1 MVANLLIILFGGI
14 ETTESAIASAIW
26 AALTHRPAVRPAADD
41 PDRLDDV
48 FEESLRWDAA
58 VRSRTRFTTEPVEIR
73 GASIPANETVQCMLG
88 AANRDPAHLE
98 DPDRFDPDRP
108 NARDHL
114 SFGAGRHFC
123 LGATLARIEARE
135 ALARVLRLSGLRLDP
150 DRPSCPHGHE
160 FRARPE
166 CGFCGGE
173 GSGRPP
179 QTLVEG
185 CECPPLSLR
194 RIQIHCV
201 VRGDRYCRARRR
213 PISTSLEFKEI
224 HVNAHTAFPRV
235 SIGTRTRQARHHV
248 PGGVGEWGPRSAAGL
263 LATCLLAAAVPL
275 SAQDLPRVAPEDYG
289 RWENL
294 GPALLSPHGDW
305 IAYEVTRVDES
316 AELRV
321 RRLSEDST
329 RAFPWGG
336 SPGFSPDGRWLA
348 WTVGL
353 SPEEMERLEE
363 EDEAPRERAGLL
375 DLATGEAREF
385 DSVSEWSFDSSGR
398 FLALRGDPPEELAGK
413 GADLR
418 IVMLAAGS
426 ETSFGNVAEMAWS
439 PSGSRI
445 AMVIATGTDLGNGVQ
460 VYDAA
465 SGTLQSVDASGA
477 RYRGLAWREDA
488 ADLAVL
494 RSREDAS
501 AEGAAYDVLAWRGLD
516 RGLEMVVLREGV
528 AGIADTLEVVD
539 RAPRWSD
546 DGAMISIG
554 LRPRKEDVADD
565 SSGAEGDET
574 GMDETEGPDAPD
586 DEPDLP
592 GLQIWHS
599 RDVRIVPQRQAAQ
612 GRDANRTLLAIW
624 HLDENRVVTIGS
636 DLMADA
642 TLLRGWE
649 FALEDIAEPYPFGAM
664 FGRPY
669 HDVWSIDVESGERR
683 RLLTRVR
690 YEWPGAG
697 GRWLVSYDGAHYGS
711 LDVATGER
719 HDLTS
724 ILPTSFANTE
734 YDTPTDVIPP
744 FDFGPG
750 GWPEDDAGVL
760 LYDKHDIWRVALDGS
775 GAARLTGGAET
786 GVTHRV
792 ASLPDDDTPGL
803 DPGSSLFLTL
813 YDERTEERGYARLRS
828 GWDGPAETLVFEDRL
843 VGGLARADSVDILL
857 YRAEAFDDPPDY
869 FVGGPD
875 LADAVQVTDVN
886 PFIAEVAWGRAELVD
901 FTSEGG
907 RDLQAVL
914 LHPAGYEAGTAV
926 PTIVY
931 TYEMLSPRM
940 HRFSAPSERDYY
952 NFTAWTQHGYAVLL
966 PDIVYRARDPGVSAL
981 ESVRAA
987 VSKVVGMGVTDPDAV
1002 GLIGHSWGGY
1012 QATFLPT
1019 RTDIFA
1025 ASVAGAPLTDF
1036 VSFMG
1041 AIHWNPGIPEV
1052 DHWETGQARMEVP
1065 FWEDP
1070 EAHRRNS
1077 PIHEVHNLETPL
1089 LMAFGDD
1096 DGVVDWDQGTEFYNF
1111 ARRAGKQMVL
1121 LVYEGEDHGFREEAN
1136 QKDYHRRILEWFGH
1150 YLKGDPAPS
1159 WITDGVSL
1167 QDLEEEKRR
1176 VAGG

>member
-1 MVANLLIILFGGI
+1 MSS
-14 ETTESAIASAIW
+14 SA
-26 AALTHRPAVRPAADD
+26 
-41 PDRLDDV
+41 DV
-48 FEESLRWDAA
+48 L
-58 VRSRTRFTTEPVEIR
+58 PV
-73 GASIPANETVQCMLG
+73 
-88 AANRDPAHLE
+88 
-98 DPDRFDPDRP
+98 
-108 NARDHL
+108 
-114 SFGAGRHFC
+114 
-123 LGATLARIEARE
+123 
-135 ALARVLRLSGLRLDP
+135 
-150 DRPSCPHGHE
+150 
-160 FRARPE
+160 
-166 CGFCGGE
+166 
-173 GSGRPP
+173 
-179 QTLVEG
+179 
-185 CECPPLSLR
+185 
-194 RIQIHCV
+194 
-201 VRGDRYCRARRR
+201 
-213 PISTSLEFKEI
+213 
-224 HVNAHTAFPRV
+224 V
-235 SIGTRTRQARHHV
+235 STRTRRAHRRV
-248 PGGVGEWGPRSAAGL
+248 RGGVGESGPLPAASILATGL
-263 LATCLLAAAVPL
+263 LATAFPL
-275 SAQDLPRVAPEDYG
+275 SGQDLPRVAPEDYG
-289 RWENL
+289 RWENP

-305 IAYEVTRVDES
+305 IAYEVSRVDET

-321 RRLSEDST
+321 RRLGEDST
-329 RAFPWGG
+329 RVFPWGG
-336 SPGFSPDGRWLA
+336 SPGFSPDGGWLA

-353 SPEEMERLEE
+353 SPEEGERLEE
-363 EDEAPRERAGLL
+363 EGEALRQGTALL
-375 DLATGEAREF
+375 DLATGEVREF
-385 DSVSEWSFDSSGR
+385 ESVSEWSFDASGR
-398 FLALRGDPPEELAGK
+398 FLALRGDPPGEPAGK

-418 IVMLAAGS
+418 VVMLATGS
-426 ETSFGNVAEMAWS
+426 GTSFGNVAEMAWS
-439 PSGSRI
+439 SSGSRI
-445 AMVIATGTDLGNGVQ
+445 AMVVATGSDLGNGVQ
-460 VYDAA
+460 VYDAG

-477 RYRGLAWREDA
+477 RYRGLAWRDDA

-501 AEGAAYDVLAWRGLD
+501 AEGAAYDVLAWRGLG
-516 RGLEMVVLREGV
+516 RGVETAVLGEAM
-528 AGIADTLEVVD
+528 AGIADTLQVAD

-554 LRPRKEDVADD
+554 LRPREEHAARDAGATGTGQADADGTGSTD
-565 SSGAEGDET
+565 SE
-574 GMDETEGPDAPD
+574 D

-599 RDVRIVPQRQAAQ
+599 RDVRIFPQQQAAEA
-612 GRDANRTLLAIW
+612 RDANRTLLAVW
-624 HLDENRVVTIGS
+624 HLDENRAVTVGS

-642 TLLRGWE
+642 TLLHGWA

-690 YEWPGAG
+690 YEWPSGG
-697 GRWLVSYDGAHYGS
+697 GRWLVSYDGANYWS
-711 LDVATGER
+711 RDVATGQR

-724 ILPTSFANTE
+724 NLPASFANTE
-734 YDTPTDVIPP
+734 YDTPTDVVPP
-744 FDFGPG
+744 YAFGPG
-750 GWPEDDAGVL
+750 GWLEGDAGVL
-760 LYDKHDIWRVALDGS
+760 LYDEHDVWRVALDGS
-775 GAARLTGGAET
+775 GAERLTRGAET

-792 ASLPDDDTPGL
+792 ARLPDDDTPGI
-803 DPGSSLFLTL
+803 DPGAPLYLTL
-813 YDERTEERGYARLRS
+813 YDERTEQRGYARLPS
-828 GWDGPAETLVFEDRL
+828 GRAGPPETLVFEERL
-843 VGGLARADSVDILL
+843 VDGLARADSADVLL
-857 YRAEAFDDPPDY
+857 YRAQAFDDPPDY
-869 FVGGPD
+869 FVGGPG
-875 LADAVQVTDVN
+875 LADAVRVTDIN

-914 LHPAGYEAGTAV
+914 LYPAGHEAGQAV

-931 TYEMLSPRM
+931 TYEMLSPGM
-940 HRFSAPSERDYY
+940 HRFSPPSERDYY

-987 VSKVVGMGVTDPDAV
+987 VARVVDMGVADPDAV

-1012 QATFLPT
+1012 QATYLPT

-1096 DGVVDWDQGTEFYNF
+1096 DGVVDWDQGTQFYNF

-1121 LVYEGEDHGFREEAN
+1121 LVYEGEDHGLREEAN

-1167 QDLEEEKRR
+1167 QDLEDEKRR
-1176 VAGG
+1176 VAGGGKRAGGNS

>member
-1 MVANLLIILFGGI
+1 MK
-14 ETTESAIASAIW
+14 
-26 AALTHRPAVRPAADD
+26 
-41 PDRLDDV
+41 
-48 FEESLRWDAA
+48 
-58 VRSRTRFTTEPVEIR
+58 
-73 GASIPANETVQCMLG
+73 
-88 AANRDPAHLE
+88 
-98 DPDRFDPDRP
+98 
-108 NARDHL
+108 
-114 SFGAGRHFC
+114 
-123 LGATLARIEARE
+123 
-135 ALARVLRLSGLRLDP
+135 
-150 DRPSCPHGHE
+150 PSTA
-160 FRARPE
+160 F
-166 CGFCGGE
+166 
-173 GSGRPP
+173 
-179 QTLVEG
+179 
-185 CECPPLSLR
+185 R
-194 RIQIHCV
+194 RI
-201 VRGDRYCRARRR
+201 
-213 PISTSLEFKEI
+213 
-224 HVNAHTAFPRV
+224 
-235 SIGTRTRQARHHV
+235 SIGTRTLRAHHRIL
-248 PGGVGEWGPRSAAGL
+248 GGAGGWRPRPAAGL
-263 LATCLLAAAVPL
+263 LATIFFAAALPLAA
-275 SAQDLPRVAPEDYG
+275 QELPRVAADDYG

-305 IAYEVTRVDES
+305 VAYEVSRVD
-316 AELRV
+316 ATMELRV
-321 RRLSEDST
+321 RRVREDST
-329 RAFPWGG
+329 RVFPWGA

-348 WTVGL
+348 WTVGV
-353 SPEEMERLEE
+353 SPEERERLEE
-363 EDEAPRERAGLL
+363 EGEPVREEVALVE
-375 DLATGEAREF
+375 LATGEMRAF
-385 DSVSEWSFDSSGR
+385 ASVSQWSFDSSGR
-398 FLALRGDPPEELAGK
+398 FLALRGDAPEEPEGK

-418 IVMLAAGS
+418 IVTLATGS

-439 PSGSRI
+439 STGSRV
-445 AMVIATGTDLGNGVQ
+445 AMVVATGTDLGNGVQ
-460 VYDAA
+460 VYDADA
-465 SGTLQSVDASGA
+465 GTLRSADASGA
-477 RYRGLAWREDA
+477 RYRGLAWRDDS
-488 ADLAVL
+488 ADLAAL
-494 RSREDAS
+494 RSRGNAS
-501 AEGAAYDVLAWRGLD
+501 GGGAAYDVLAWRGLD
-516 RGLEMVVLREGV
+516 RGLETLVLGEDV

-546 DGAMISIG
+546 DGAMILIG
-554 LRPRKEDVADD
+554 LRPREENAAED
-565 SSGAEGDET
+565 SGATEGGETGGDET
-574 GMDETEGPDAPD
+574 MSAGSEDD

-599 RDVRIVPQRQAAQ
+599 RDVRIFPQQRAAR
-612 GRDANRTLLAIW
+612 GRDANRTLLAVW

-642 TLLRGWE
+642 TLVHGWE
-649 FALEDIAEPYPFGAM
+649 FALEDITEPYPFGAM

-683 RLLTRVR
+683 PLLNRVR
-690 YEWPGAG
+690 YEWPSASG
-697 GRWLVSYDGAHYGS
+697 GWLVSYDGTNYWS
-711 LDVATGER
+711 RDIATGER
-719 HDLTS
+719 RDLTS
-724 ILPTSFANTE
+724 NLPTSFVNAE
-734 YDTPTDVIPP
+734 YDTPTDVLPP

-750 GWPEDDAGVL
+750 AWLENDAGVL
-760 LYDKHDIWRVALDGS
+760 LYDEHDVWRVALDGS
-775 GAARLTGGAET
+775 GATRLTDGAQA

-792 ASLPDDDTPGL
+792 ARLPDDDTPGI
-803 DPGSSLFLTL
+803 DPDAPVYLTL
-813 YDERTEERGYARLRS
+813 YDEQTEERGYARLRS
-828 GWDGPAETLVFEDRL
+828 GWDGPVETLLFEDAL
-843 VGGLARADSVDILL
+843 VSGLARADSAGILL

-875 LADAVQVTDVN
+875 LADAVQVTEVN
-886 PFIAEVAWGRAELVD
+886 PFIAEVAWGQAELVD
-901 FTSEGG
+901 FTSESG

-914 LHPAGYEAGTAV
+914 LYPAGYEAGTAV

-931 TYEMLSPRM
+931 TYEMLSPQM
-940 HRFSAPSERDYY
+940 HRFRVPSERDYY

-987 VSKVVGMGVTDPDAV
+987 VARVVEMGVTDPDAV

-1121 LVYEGEDHGFREEAN
+1121 LVYEGEDHGLREEAN

-1159 WITDGVSL
+1159 WITEGVPL
-1167 QDLEEEKRR
+1167 EGLEEEKRR
-1176 VAGG
+1176 MAGKGKGAGGSS

>member
-1 MVANLLIILFGGI
+1 MSS
-14 ETTESAIASAIW
+14 SADFRPVSMPSRTSSA
-26 AALTHRPAVRPAADD
+26 LR
-41 PDRLDDV
+41 RL
-48 FEESLRWDAA
+48 AA
-58 VRSRTRFTTEPVEIR
+58 VS
-73 GASIPANETVQCMLG
+73 
-88 AANRDPAHLE
+88 
-98 DPDRFDPDRP
+98 
-108 NARDHL
+108 
-114 SFGAGRHFC
+114 
-123 LGATLARIEARE
+123 
-135 ALARVLRLSGLRLDP
+135 
-150 DRPSCPHGHE
+150 
-160 FRARPE
+160 
-166 CGFCGGE
+166 
-173 GSGRPP
+173 
-179 QTLVEG
+179 
-185 CECPPLSLR
+185 
-194 RIQIHCV
+194 
-201 VRGDRYCRARRR
+201 
-213 PISTSLEFKEI
+213 
-224 HVNAHTAFPRV
+224 
-235 SIGTRTRQARHHV
+235 
-248 PGGVGEWGPRSAAGL
+248 
-263 LATCLLAAAVPL
+263 LAAALPL
-275 SAQDLPRVAPEDYG
+275 SAQNLPRVAPEDYG

-305 IAYEVTRVDES
+305 VAYTVSRVDET

-329 RAFPWGG
+329 RVFPWGEA
-336 SPGFSPDGRWLA
+336 PGFAPDGRWLA

-353 SPEEMERLEE
+353 SPKDTERFEE
-363 EDEAPRERAGLL
+363 EGEALREGAALL
-375 DLATGEAREF
+375 DLATGELREF
-385 DSVSEWSFDSSGR
+385 ESVSGWSFDSSGR
-398 FLALRGDPPEELAGK
+398 FLALRGNPPEEPAGK

-418 IVMLAAGS
+418 IVMLPTGS

-439 PSGSRI
+439 SSGSRI

-460 VYDAA
+460 VYDAGP
-465 SGTLQSVDASGA
+465 GTLQSVDASGA
-477 RYRGLAWREDA
+477 RYQGLAWRDDA
-488 ADLAVL
+488 DDLAAL

-501 AEGAAYDVLAWRGLD
+501 AGGTAYDVLAWRGLD
-516 RGLEMVVLREGV
+516 RRPEMVVLGEGA
-528 AGIADTLEVVD
+528 AGIADALEVVD
-539 RAPRWSD
+539 RAPQWSD
-546 DGAMISIG
+546 DGAMISVG
-554 LRPRKEDVADD
+554 LRPREEEDAQDTGATGSGEAD
-565 SSGAEGDET
+565 ADET
-574 GMDETEGPDAPD
+574 GSADSQN

-599 RDVRIVPQRQAAQ
+599 RDVRIFPRQKAAE
-612 GRDANRTLLAIW
+612 GRDANRTLLAVW
-624 HLDENRVVTIGS
+624 HLDDNRVVTIGS
-636 DLMADA
+636 DLMAEA
-642 TLLRGWE
+642 TLLHGWA
-649 FALEDIAEPYPFGAM
+649 FALEDIAEPYPFGTM

-669 HDVWSIDVESGERR
+669 HDVWSVDVDSGERR

-690 YEWPGAG
+690 YEWPAAG
-697 GRWLVSYDGAHYGS
+697 GRWLVSYDGADYWS
-711 LDVATGER
+711 LEVATGER
-719 HDLTS
+719 RDLTS
-724 ILPTSFANTE
+724 NLPTSFTDAE

-744 FDFGPG
+744 FAFGPG
-750 GWPEDDAGVL
+750 GWLEDDAGVL

-775 GAARLTGGAET
+775 GATRLTAGAEA
-786 GVTHRV
+786 GVTHRI
-792 ASLPDDDTPGL
+792 ARLPDDDTPGI
-803 DPGSSLFLTL
+803 DPGASLFLTV
-813 YDERTEERGYARLRS
+813 YDERTEQRGYARLAP
-828 GWDGPAETLVFEDRL
+828 GWDGSAETLVFEDAL
-843 VGGLARADSVDILL
+843 VGGLARADSADMLL

-869 FVGGPD
+869 FVRDPD
-875 LADAVQVTDVN
+875 PADGVQVTDIN

-901 FTSEGG
+901 FTSESG

-914 LHPAGYEAGTAV
+914 LYPAGYEAGTAV

-940 HRFSAPSERDYY
+940 HRFIAPSERDYY

-987 VSKVVGMGVTDPDAV
+987 VARVVDMGVTDPDAV

-1025 ASVAGAPLTDF
+1025 ASVAGAPLTNF

-1121 LVYEGEDHGFREEAN
+1121 LVYEGEDHGLREEAN

-1159 WITDGVSL
+1159 WITEGVSL

-1176 VAGG
+1176 VAGGGKKLGATS

>member
-1 MVANLLIILFGGI
+1 MSS
-14 ETTESAIASAIW
+14 SADF
-26 AALTHRPAVRPAADD
+26 RPAPIPGRTSRALR
-41 PDRLDDV
+41 RL
-48 FEESLRWDAA
+48 AA
-58 VRSRTRFTTEPVEIR
+58 VS
-73 GASIPANETVQCMLG
+73 
-88 AANRDPAHLE
+88 
-98 DPDRFDPDRP
+98 
-108 NARDHL
+108 
-114 SFGAGRHFC
+114 
-123 LGATLARIEARE
+123 
-135 ALARVLRLSGLRLDP
+135 
-150 DRPSCPHGHE
+150 
-160 FRARPE
+160 
-166 CGFCGGE
+166 
-173 GSGRPP
+173 
-179 QTLVEG
+179 
-185 CECPPLSLR
+185 
-194 RIQIHCV
+194 
-201 VRGDRYCRARRR
+201 
-213 PISTSLEFKEI
+213 
-224 HVNAHTAFPRV
+224 
-235 SIGTRTRQARHHV
+235 
-248 PGGVGEWGPRSAAGL
+248 
-263 LATCLLAAAVPL
+263 LAAALPL
-275 SAQDLPRVAPEDYG
+275 SAQDPPRVAPEDYG

-305 IAYEVTRVDES
+305 IAYEVSRVDET

-329 RAFPWGG
+329 RVFPWGG
-336 SPGFSPDGRWLA
+336 SPRFSPDGGWLA

-353 SPEEMERLEE
+353 SPDETERLEV
-363 EDEAPRERAGLL
+363 DGEALREGAALL
-375 DLATGEAREF
+375 DLSTGEMREF
-385 DSVSEWSFDSSGR
+385 ESVSEWSFDSLGR
-398 FLALRGDPPEELAGK
+398 FLALRGNPPEEPVGK

-418 IVMLAAGS
+418 IVMLATGS
-426 ETSFGNVAEMAWS
+426 GTSFGNVAEMAWS

-460 VYDAA
+460 VYDAG

-477 RYRGLAWREDA
+477 RYRGLAWRDDA
-488 ADLAVL
+488 ADLAAL

-501 AEGAAYDVLAWRGLD
+501 AGGSAYDVLAWRGLD
-516 RGLEMVVLREGV
+516 RRPEMIVLGEGA

-539 RAPRWSD
+539 RAPQWSD
-546 DGAMISIG
+546 DGAMISVG
-554 LRPRKEDVADD
+554 LRPREEEDPQDTGATGTGEAD
-565 SSGAEGDET
+565 ADET
-574 GMDETEGPDAPD
+574 GLADAE

-592 GLQIWHS
+592 RLQIWHS
-599 RDVRIVPQRQAAQ
+599 RDVRIFPGQQAAE
-612 GRDANRTLLAIW
+612 GRDANRTLLAVW

-642 TLLRGWE
+642 TLLHGWA

-669 HDVWSIDVESGERR
+669 HDVWSIDVGTGERR

-690 YEWPGAG
+690 YEWTGAG
-697 GRWLVSYDGAHYGS
+697 GRWLVSYDGANYWS
-711 LDVATGER
+711 LEVATGER
-719 HDLTS
+719 RDLTS
-724 ILPTSFANTE
+724 NLPTSFVNTE
-734 YDTPTDVIPP
+734 YDTPTDVVPP
-744 FDFGPG
+744 FAFGPG
-750 GWPEDDAGVL
+750 GWLENDAGVL
-760 LYDKHDIWRVALDGS
+760 LYDKHDVWRVALDGS
-775 GAARLTGGAET
+775 GATRLTAGAEA

-792 ASLPDDDTPGL
+792 ARLPDDDTPGL
-803 DPGSSLFLTL
+803 DPDAPVFLSL
-813 YDERTEERGYARLRS
+813 YDEKTEQRGYARLAP
-828 GWDGPAETLVFEDRL
+828 GWDGPVETLVFEDAL
-843 VGGLARADSVDILL
+843 VGGLARADSADILL

-869 FVGGPD
+869 YVGRPR
-875 LADAVQVTDVN
+875 LADAVQVTDIN

-901 FTSEGG
+901 FTSESG

-914 LHPAGYEAGTAV
+914 LYPAGYEAGTAV

-931 TYEMLSPRM
+931 TYEMLSPQM

-987 VSKVVGMGVTDPDAV
+987 VARVVDMGVTDPHAV

-1012 QATFLPT
+1012 QATYLPT

-1121 LVYEGEDHGFREEAN
+1121 LVYEGEDHGLREEAN

-1167 QDLEEEKRR
+1167 QDLEDEKRR
-1176 VAGG
+1176 VAGGGKRAGGPS